1 MSTKVTGEQI
11 KTLRNQTGAGM
22 MACKEALKESSGD
35 IDKAI
40 EYLRKKG
47 LASAEKKQS
56 RAAKEGAIVSYIH
69 TGGRLGVLLEINCET
84 DFVARRIEF
93 QQLAQNIAMQ
103 VAASPSVQYTS
114 VENIP
119 PQIIERERNIELEK
133 EDISNKPEEIRNKI
147 VDGRIQKTLSSFVLM
162 DQAYIKDPTI
172 TIDELVKRSISLL
185 GENIKVARFSRF
197 VLGETT

>member
-1 MSTKVTGEQI
+1 MSTKVTGDQI

-22 MACKEALKESSGD
+22 MACKEALKESSGN

-56 RAAKEGAIVSYIH
+56 RTAKEGAIVSYIH

-84 DFVARRIEF
+84 DFVARRVEF

-103 VAASPSVQYTS
+103 VAASPSVQYTT
-114 VENIP
+114 VDDIP
-119 PQIIERERNIELEK
+119 LPIVERERNIELQK
-133 EDISNKPEEIRNKI
+133 EDISNKPQEIRDKI
-147 VDGRIQKTLSSFVLM
+147 IDGRIQKTLSSFVLM
-162 DQAYIKDPTI
+162 DQPYIKDPTI
-172 TIDELVKRSISLL
+172 TIDELVKRNISLL

-197 VLGETT
+197 VLGEGS

>member
-1 MSTKVTGEQI
+1 MSTKVTGDQI

-22 MACKEALKESSGD
+22 MACKEALTESSGD

-84 DFVARRIEF
+84 DFVARRVEF

-103 VAASPSVQYTS
+103 VAASPTVQYTS
-114 VENIP
+114 VDNIP
-119 PQIIERERNIELEK
+119 SQIIERERSIELEK

-162 DQAYIKDPTI
+162 DQPYIKDPAI
-172 TIDELVKRSISLL
+172 TIDELVKRHISLL
-185 GENIKVARFSRF
+185 GENIKVARFARF
-197 VLGETT
+197 VLGETI